1 MPTVRFLGTGNFLA
15 SERYWNSFI
24 VDGHVL
30 VETSPTVLPHLKRS
44 GIDVRDLDVIVMSHF
59 HADHTFGW
67 PFLLLELVESRRREP
82 LHIVGPPG
90 VEAFLSTM
98 MASGNVSAID
108 EDARRHLDVRYI
120 EVDGSWQVAGSVRL
134 RGVEV
139 DHVPYLR
146 CFGYLLESGGRVLG
160 YTGDCRPCP
169 GLDELAAAAE
179 VLIVECNGPHPPPR
193 SHMEPHDVAALHQR
207 FPDVKLVATH
217 LGAGVD
223 PSVVTECI
231 VPEDFQVLD
240 L

>member
-1 MPTVRFLGTGNFLA
+1 MAG
-15 SERYWNSFI
+15 ERYWNSFI

-44 GIDVRDLDVIVMSHF
+44 GIDVRDLDVIVVSHF

-67 PFLLLELVESRRREP
+67 PFLLLELVGSGRHEP
-82 LHIVGPPG
+82 LHVVGPPG
-90 VEAFLSTM
+90 IEEFFSSM
-98 MASGNVSAID
+98 MAAGNVSAIE
-108 EDARRHLDVRYI
+108 EDARRHLDLRYT

-146 CFGYLLESGGRVLG
+146 CFGYLLEAGGRVLG
-160 YTGDCRPCP
+160 YSGDSQPCP
-169 GLDELAAAAE
+169 GLDELAAAAD

-193 SHMEPHDVAALHQR
+193 SHMEVQDVAALHQR
-207 FPDVKLVATH
+207 FPHVKLVATH

-223 PSVVTECI
+223 PSAVTECI
-231 VPEDFQVLD
+231 TPVDFQVLD